1 MTLCKHLREHC
12 MPPVPSWLS
21 RATDGGAAAGHR
33 VVSIGGST
41 CAFRM
46 GELATSSSVFE
57 ARDVW
62 DAIELLAGHD
72 DTSLAVLGFPQP
84 GMLLPKL
91 VLVYTVMQ
99 WAQLHE
105 IEYVAT
111 TGSTLGLLATS
122 TAELEE
128 DAQTQ

>member
-1 MTLCKHLREHC
+1 M
-12 MPPVPSWLS
+12 
-21 RATDGGAAAGHR
+21 AAGHR

-41 CAFRM
+41 CVGSI
-46 GELATSSSVFE
+46 GELVTSSSVFE

-62 DAIELLAGHD
+62 DAIELAHD

-99 WAQLHE
+99 QAQLHGDNMLRRQAHWGCLRHRQPSSKKTRRLNRIE
-105 IEYVAT
+105 ISFTFFPGMEHWVK
-111 TGSTLGLLATS
+111 SS
-122 TAELEE
+122 SEI
-128 DAQTQ
+128 